1 MTIQDKEIVDSF
13 EAKLQEK
20 TKELK
25 SCQKEKNLTSCM
37 NCDSFIS
44 CTTRRTYVLAVY
56 ESMNKGK
63 SGGFEF

>member
-1 MTIQDKEIVDSF
+1 MTLQDKEIVDSF

-25 SCQKEKNLTSCM
+25 SCQEEKEYTSCM

-44 CTTRRTYVLAVY
+44 CPIRKAYVSAVY
-56 ESMNKGK
+56 ESMNKGN

>member
-25 SCQKEKNLTSCM
+25 SCQKEKEYTSCM

-44 CTTRRTYVLAVY
+44 CPIRRSYILAVY

>member
-1 MTIQDKEIVDSF
+1 MTIQDKESFDSF

-25 SCQKEKNLTSCM
+25 SCQKEKNFTSCM

-44 CTTRRTYVLAVY
+44 CHIRKAYVLAVY
-56 ESMNKGK
+56 ESMNKGN

>member
-25 SCQKEKNLTSCM
+25 SCQEEKSYTSCM
-37 NCDSFIS
+37 NCDSFIP
-44 CTTRRTYVLAVY
+44 CPTRKYYVAAVY

>member
-25 SCQKEKNLTSCM
+25 SCQKEKNFTSCM

-44 CTTRRTYVLAVY
+44 CPIRKAYVLAVY
-56 ESMNKGK
+56 ESMNKGN

>member
-1 MTIQDKEIVDSF
+1 MTQQDKEIVDSF

-25 SCQKEKNLTSCM
+25 SCQKEKGYTSCM

-44 CTTRRTYVLAVY
+44 CTTRRAYVFAVY